1 MGASCHTQPAPMID
15 LRTVFIVTAL
25 TSVFMGLLQVAAFS
39 RRQSDPWLLGWGIS
53 ALMLGIGLSLTSMQG
68 YLDDVWTVQLGNAI
82 SLCAYFIQVVS
93 VRSFCAR
100 TLHLGMRTGLIL
112 MITGLVIVLCLGSFE
127 FSNRIVFLSLLCA
140 LCDAII
146 VREAW
151 RLAQRERIPS
161 MYLVICL
168 FGISA
173 AGFITRAALAWTG
186 HFGTNLFDESISRH
200 WLSILGAPL
209 LLSRGI
215 ALLLVAYERE
225 HVRLQEQAY
234 SDGLTGMRNRQGL
247 RVDIDAMLGPQ
258 QEHRSRYAA
267 VIAID
272 IDHFKAVND
281 AFGHPA
287 GDVVLQLVGRAIQ
300 DSVAVPIVAGRI
312 GGDEFLVVLPQI
324 SRSDAAGI
332 AERIRMRFLVL
343 SAAHHPDMRP
353 TISLGLSHGPIST
366 AGLRDLIARADTA
379 LYASKTNG
387 RNRIGE
393 YDDSSVSA
401 GLH

>member
-1 MGASCHTQPAPMID
+1 MQLAPMID

-25 TSVFMGLLQVAAFS
+25 TSVFMGLLQVAAFF

-53 ALMLGIGLSLTSMQG
+53 ALMLGVGLSLTAMQG
-68 YLDDVWTVQLGNAI
+68 YLDDIWTVQLGNAI
-82 SLCAYFIQVVS
+82 SLCAFFIQVVS

-100 TLHLGMRTGLIL
+100 TFNLGVRTGMIL
-112 MITGLVIVLCLGSFE
+112 MIAGLVIVLCLGSFE
-127 FSNRIVFLSLLCA
+127 FSHRIAFLSMLCA
-140 LCDAII
+140 LCDAVI
-146 VREAW
+146 VRESW
-151 RLAQRERIPS
+151 RLGRRERIPS
-161 MYLVICL
+161 MYLVIGL
-168 FGISA
+168 FSISA
-173 AGFITRAALAWTG
+173 LGFLVRAVMALNG
-186 HFGTNLFDESISRH
+186 HFGTNLFDGNISRH

-234 SDGLTGMRNRQGL
+234 SDALTGMRNRQGL
-247 RVDIDAMLGPQ
+247 RVDIDAMLGQ
-258 QEHRSRYAA
+258 VQERRARTAA

-300 DSVAVPIVAGRI
+300 DSVSLPIVAGRI

-324 SRSDAAGI
+324 SRTDAAGT
-332 AERIRMRFLVL
+332 AERIRVRFLAL
-343 SAAHHPDMRP
+343 IAAHHPNMRP

-366 AGLRDLIARADTA
+366 TGLRDLIARADTA
-379 LYASKTNG
+379 LYSSKTNG
-387 RNRIGE
+387 RNRLDE
-393 YDDSSVSA
+393 YEDPGIST
-401 GLH
+401 GQQ